1 MGQGGTIHH
10 MQKQIVKVRN
20 LKDYDEI
27 KDNLEYW
34 LSRPPAERVDAVDH
48 LRNQIHGHP
57 VRLQRIARII
67 QLSQS

>member
-1 MGQGGTIHH
+1 MYY

-27 KDNLEYW
+27 KDNIEYW

-48 LRNQIHGHP
+48 LRNQFHGHP
-57 VRLQRIARII
+57 VRLQRTARII
-67 QLSQS
+67 QLSQG